1 MSIFSALLQQFDSKV
16 EFSDFLKQKKVDYS
30 LGENDEN
37 CQEFFSLEIHIN
49 NTTTF
54 IGISSFGTG
63 IKPSWL
69 FNQEKLFVGYND
81 RVAIFDLNRFSLE
94 EVSLLSFFWEFV
106 SLQKSK
112 DVCVICETAIMAL
125 SSNGA
130 LLWRKDT
137 DLIESYKIADN
148 KMDLKFTDDTP
159 LQLDLLTGEIK
170 RKKF

>member
-1 MSIFSALLQQFDSKV
+1 MSNLSALLQQFNSKV
-16 EFSDFLKQKKVDYS
+16 EFSDFLKEKKIDYF
-30 LGENDEN
+30 LGENTEN

-81 RVAIFDLNRFSLE
+81 HVAIFDLNRFSFKE
-94 EVSLLSFFWEFV
+94 EIALLSFFWEFV

-112 DVCVICETAIMAL
+112 DVCVICETAIVAL
-125 SSNGA
+125 SSNGSA
-130 LLWRKDT
+130 LWRKDT
-137 DLIESYKIADN
+137 DLIENYKIADN
-148 KMDLKFTDDTP
+148 KIDLKFTDDPP
-159 LQLDLLTGEIK
+159 LQLDLLTGEI
-170 RKKF
+170 RQ